1 MASLF
6 RDTKLAYVKT
16 VSVDRT
22 MTAATEIAKL
32 PKGTR
37 VLGFIINGVASDAGT
52 TATISIGNTTAAN
65 EYLNGADVATGYSN
79 FPNAVDSTA
88 MGTVLSTDISVYA
101 KYAESGTASSAGA
114 WQVSILF
121 SATQ

>member
-37 VLGFIINGVASDAGT
+37 VLGFIINGVASDAST
-52 TATISIGNTTAAN
+52 TATISIGSTTAAN
-65 EYLNGADVATGYSN
+65 EFLNGADVSSGYPT
-79 FPNAVDSTA
+79 FPDAVESA
-88 MGTVLSTDISVYA
+88 ALGSVLSTDISVYA
-101 KYAESGTASSAGA
+101 KYAETGDASTEGA
-114 WQVSILF
+114 WLVSILF

>member
-16 VSVDRT
+16 VTVDRT

-37 VLGFIINGVASDAGT
+37 VLGFIINGVASDAGS
-52 TATISIGNTTAAN
+52 TATISIGDTTSAN
-65 EYLNGADVATGYSN
+65 EFVNGASVATGYTN
-79 FPNAVDSTA
+79 FINAVDSVD

-101 KYAESGTASSAGA
+101 KYAETGTASTTGS